1 MTKKNVKL
9 RRISTDPDDSPAW
22 TKKALQRAELADG
35 GKVLRPAKGTLTRP
49 RGRPKLQ
56 DPKQQVS
63 IRLDP
68 DVLKAFR
75 KMGQGWQGRMND
87 ALREWL
93 ARKRA

>member
-1 MTKKNVKL
+1 MTRKNVKS
-9 RRISTDPDDSPAW
+9 RRISTDRDTAPAW
-22 TKKALQRAELADG
+22 TKKALERAELAEG
-35 GKVLRPAKGTLTRP
+35 GKVLRPAKGTLTRA
-49 RGRPKLQ
+49 RGRPKLEN
-56 DPKQQVS
+56 PKEQVS

-68 DVLKAFR
+68 EVLKAFR